1 MNTMF
6 LRKHH
11 VISQRSWDYL
21 TSCTFVHCFSNP
33 SNSHNHVMI
42 YLAVWLFVCLINALN
57 VRIKD
62 VLLWIT
68 HIAIIYSKA
77 TSSRFMAPSYFP
89 LVHSK
94 GTRAECFHARI
105 FLISTNSD
113 NPGLW
118 ALSVSPSLCLTSLP
132 PHPWRVFHPSLNSV
146 KGLLSIT
153 CTFIWGCA
161 KSEMT
166 DVEGRGLFW
175 WRAEVA
181 KIRENILPAFCLKC
195 RLNMKNDA
203 TSAGFIFKLI
213 IFVWTN
219 LRLKTKSLQ

>member
-1 MNTMF
+1 MF
-6 LRKHH
+6 YCGLHILQSSIPKQHPPVSRLPPIFHWF
-11 VISQRSWDYL
+11 IQRAPVPSVFMQEFSSFQPIL
-21 TSCTFVHCFSNP
+21 TIQGSGH
-33 SNSHNHVMI
+33 
-42 YLAVWLFVCLINALN
+42 
-57 VRIKD
+57 
-62 VLLWIT
+62 
-68 HIAIIYSKA
+68 
-77 TSSRFMAPSYFP
+77 FP
-89 LVHSK
+89 
-94 GTRAECFHARI
+94 
-105 FLISTNSD
+105 FL
-113 NPGLW
+113 
-118 ALSVSPSLCLTSLP
+118 SLCLTSLP
-132 PHPWRVFHPSLNSV
+132 PHPWPVFHPSLNSV
-146 KGLLSIT
+146 KGPLSIT

-175 WRAEVA
+175 GRAEVA